1 MDLVLAAVS
10 GLFLMLPAFL
20 PNSAAVLFGGG
31 VPVDFGKSWR
41 GKRILGDGKTW
52 TGLVGG
58 IAAGTAFGLLL
69 LIIACPFDRTNFW
82 GFGGY
87 PSNMGV
93 VLVLA
98 TGSLM
103 GDMVGAF
110 IKRRL
115 GMQRGQKAPVLDQYD
130 FIVGAMVLVLII
142 YPSWFMTHYIDG
154 VSIIG
159 LIALLVVVP
168 ILHRSVNI
176 IGFKMGKKK
185 EPW

>member
-1 MDLVLAAVS
+1 MTDLPVNEVLHFFTQHDKLYIKIIKQLVHSRPWTWVLAAVS

-20 PNSAAVLFGGG
+20 PNSAAVLFGGR

-58 IAAGTAFGLLL
+58 ISAGTAFGLLL
-69 LIIACPFDRTNFW
+69 LIIACPFDSTNFW

-115 GMQRGQKAPVLDQYD
+115 GMQRGQKAPVL
-130 FIVGAMVLVLII
+130 
-142 YPSWFMTHYIDG
+142 
-154 VSIIG
+154 
-159 LIALLVVVP
+159 
-168 ILHRSVNI
+168 N
-176 IGFKMGKKK
+176 
-185 EPW
+185 